1 MPVPVP
7 EPESAPRAGSRPE
20 PTPASSPHAHEEHLR
35 ALGLP
40 LFVTPRARAREL
52 LPRSAGPA
60 AGLAVAG
67 AALAALDRANDHAI
81 VMLDRFEDSTD
92 GNPADPDPAAVA
104 ELASAVEPIIELLL
118 LALVL
123 AVAAPLVGWL
133 LSRLA
138 RRVTRAT
145 AAALG
150 LGSLIA
156 LVVVPV
162 VTLSSTD
169 GPTVRGTVLTA
180 ALVLVGTYAGIG
192 SLVRWSARRVRR
204 ELGTMGPMVA
214 RVLPILTLAVL
225 FLFFSAEIWQVMVAL
240 SWPRTFALMGVMAVL
255 TVLLVGITTRDDTRH
270 ELQQWSTDTP
280 LRRGERANVVLVPM
294 LATLIQAALF
304 ATLVFAFFLFLGWIA
319 VPEATEAR
327 WTRGP
332 GDAPDGLLFGLPFTV
347 TLVRVAL
354 TLAAFSALN
363 LAASAASDP
372 AHHRRFVR
380 PMIDEVVRGL
390 AAREAYLGALRG
402 AERRRQRRRQPG

>member
-1 MPVPVP
+1 MMI
-7 EPESAPRAGSRPE
+7 APRSR
-20 PTPASSPHAHEEHLR
+20 L
-35 ALGLP
+35 
-40 LFVTPRARAREL
+40 REL
-52 LPRSAGPA
+52 LPRSAGFA

-67 AALAALDRANDHAI
+67 AALAALDRANDRAI
-81 VMLDRFEDSTD
+81 AVLDRFD
-92 GNPADPDPAAVA
+92 GP
-104 ELASAVEPIIELLL
+104 ELASAAEPILELLL
-118 LALVL
+118 LAAVL

-133 LSRLA
+133 ISRLA
-138 RRVTRAT
+138 RHVTRAT
-145 AAALG
+145 ATALG
-150 LGSLIA
+150 VGSLIA

-162 VTLSSTD
+162 VTFSSAD
-169 GPTVRGTVLTA
+169 GPTLGGTVLTA
-180 ALVLVGTYAGIG
+180 ALVLTGTYAGIG
-192 SLVRWSARRVRR
+192 SLLRWSARRVGR

-240 SWPRTFALMGVMAVL
+240 SWPRTFALMGVIAVL

-280 LRRGERANVVLVPM
+280 LRPAERANVMLVPV

-327 WTRGP
+327 WTHGP
-332 GDAPDGLLFGLPFTV
+332 DDAPDGLLFGLPFTV

-354 TLAAFSALN
+354 MLAAFSALN
-363 LAASAASDP
+363 LAAAAASDP
-372 AHHRRFVR
+372 AHHKRFVR

-390 AAREAYLGALRG
+390 AAREAYLGALRVRGHG
-402 AERRRQRRRQPG
+402 AAPGYRAARGHGGDVEDNKGDDDDKDTEVEPSPGPSGPPRPA